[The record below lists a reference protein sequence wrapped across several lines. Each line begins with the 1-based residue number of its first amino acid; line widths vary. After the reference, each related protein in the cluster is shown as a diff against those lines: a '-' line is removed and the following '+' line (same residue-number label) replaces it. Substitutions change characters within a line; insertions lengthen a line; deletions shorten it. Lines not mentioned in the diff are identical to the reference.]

1 MVYQKYVLKDVAGNH
16 SGPRNHFLIDVCLL
30 SVIVVNISNVCLL
43 LKNHWA
49 NFNETCNKAS
59 LGLGNSSLFNRRATF
74 FFREDD
80 SEILKIHGKIYKLSY
95 S

>member
-16 SGPRNHFLIDVCLL
+16 SGPRNRFLIDVCSL

-80 SEILKIHGKIYKLSY
+80 SIAKY
-95 S
+95 